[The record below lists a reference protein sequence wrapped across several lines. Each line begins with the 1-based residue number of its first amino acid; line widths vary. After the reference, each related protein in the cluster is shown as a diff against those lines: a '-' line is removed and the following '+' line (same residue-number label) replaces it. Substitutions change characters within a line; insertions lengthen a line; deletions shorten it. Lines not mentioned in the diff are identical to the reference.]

1 MFLRVSEKLMFLLRN
16 DLQSMENTF
25 SDNIELNV
33 NFKKLADFLLSIK
46 IRKPY
51 YIKDKTLT
59 LRDLNGPELLKVLRK

>member
-1 MFLRVSEKLMFLLRN
+1 
-16 DLQSMENTF
+16 MENTF